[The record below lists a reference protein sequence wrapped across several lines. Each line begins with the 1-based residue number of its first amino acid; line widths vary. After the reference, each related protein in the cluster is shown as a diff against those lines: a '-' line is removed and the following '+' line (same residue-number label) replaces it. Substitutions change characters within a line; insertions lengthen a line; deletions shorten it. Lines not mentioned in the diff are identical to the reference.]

1 MSWLSRALLWA
12 SSSTS
17 SLTEDKPEEE
27 PRESWG
33 WMVSV
38 FCFLKTI
45 FSPMLSL
52 LRIWTGKVRVRGYL
66 RNIKICIPSR
76 KHTQLGDPPG
86 KDDLL

>member
-1 MSWLSRALLWA
+1 MSWLSRVFFWA
-12 SSSTS
+12 SSLTS

-33 WMVSV
+33 MVSV
-38 FCFLKTI
+38 FCFLKVI
-45 FSPMLSL
+45 SSPMLSL
-52 LRIWTGKVRVRGYL
+52 LRILTGKVRVRGYL
-66 RNIKICIPSR
+66 RNNKICIPSR